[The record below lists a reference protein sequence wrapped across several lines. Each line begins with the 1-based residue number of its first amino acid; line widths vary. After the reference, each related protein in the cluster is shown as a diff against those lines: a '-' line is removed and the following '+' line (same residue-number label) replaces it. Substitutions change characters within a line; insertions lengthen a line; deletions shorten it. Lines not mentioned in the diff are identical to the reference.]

1 MSSKS
6 LSQNRGAWLASAGS
20 SGARTQ
26 GVKAWQRHVEPPRT
40 LPRAD
45 PPPPDAC
52 RGFETSSRLG
62 DVAPAQQPFTIR
74 AAEHAEGSFRRQ
86 VSRFR
91 SWVTADGSSGF
102 AVTPG
107 RYHLYVARACP
118 WAHRTIIARELMGLQ
133 EAISISFVDPI
144 RDARGWA
151 FTGDG
156 YDDPVNGFGFLAE
169 AYLRADPGYP
179 DRVTVPVL
187 WDRELTTI
195 VNNESAE
202 ILRMLS
208 TVFAPLA
215 AHPVELYPAA
225 QRAAIDELN
234 ERIYDALNNG
244 VYKAGFSTRQNVY
257 ERAVAGVFEV
267 LDEIDERLSANR
279 FLFGSEPLETDWRL
293 FTTLIRFD
301 PVYQIHFKCSR
312 RKVAEYQHLWPYL
325 RDLYQWPGVA
335 ATVSFDEIRN
345 HYYRTHP
352 MINPTGLV
360 AAMPDLDFDAPPG
373 RERL

>member
-1 MSSKS
+1 M
-6 LSQNRGAWLASAGS
+6 
-20 SGARTQ
+20 AR
-26 GVKAWQRHVEPPRT
+26 AR
-40 LPRAD
+40 
-45 PPPPDAC
+45 
-52 RGFETSSRLG
+52 
-62 DVAPAQQPFTIR
+62 QPFTIGST
-74 AAEHAEGSFRRQ
+74 EDSEGSFRRQ

-91 SWVTADGSSGF
+91 NWVTADSSSEF
-102 AVTPG
+102 APAPG
-107 RYHLYVARACP
+107 RYHLYVSRACP

-133 EAISISFVDPI
+133 DAISISFVDPI
-144 RDARGWA
+144 RDADGWA
-151 FTGDG
+151 FTGNG
-156 YDDPVNGFGFLAE
+156 FEDPVNGFGFLAD
-169 AYLRADPGYP
+169 AYLRADPRYA

-215 AHPVELYPAA
+215 THPVELYPPAQAA
-225 QRAAIDELN
+225 EIDVLN

-244 VYKAGFSTRQNVY
+244 VYKAGFSTRQEVY
-257 ERAVAGVFEV
+257 EGAVAGVFGM
-267 LDEIDERLSANR
+267 LDEIDERLLTSR
-279 FLFGSEPLETDWRL
+279 FLFGSQPRETDWRL
-293 FTTLIRFD
+293 FTTLVRFD
-301 PVYQIHFKCSR
+301 AVYQIHFKCSR
-312 RKVAEYQHLWPYL
+312 RKLVEYEHLWPYL

-335 ATVSFDEIRN
+335 ATVSFTEIRN

-360 AAMPDLDFDAPPG
+360 AVMPDLDFEAPSG